1 MTLLT
6 DLAAWFDDV
15 KAEFIL
21 NFIDKNRWRMLLTG
35 LGNTLL
41 IALLACLIG
50 IVLGVVVAI
59 LRTTWDNAGS
69 GMRKGPARL
78 IFAFLNRLC
87 LIYTTIIRGTPMVIQ
102 LLIMYY
108 IIFATSDNGVM
119 VATLAFGIN
128 SGAYVSEIFR
138 SGIMS
143 IDKGQMEAGRS
154 LGLNYLK
161 TMWFVIAPQVL
172 KNVLRR
178 GR

>member
-78 IFAFLNRLC
+78 IFAFSVS
-87 LIYTTIIRGTPMVIQ
+87 YTH
-102 LLIMYY
+102 L
-108 IIFATSDNGVM
+108 
-119 VATLAFGIN
+119 TLPTN
-128 SGAYVSEIFR
+128 SLV
-138 SGIMS
+138 
-143 IDKGQMEAGRS
+143 
-154 LGLNYLK
+154 
-161 TMWFVIAPQVL
+161 
-172 KNVLRR
+172 
-178 GR
+178 

>member
-59 LRTTWDNAGS
+59 LRLS
-69 GMRKGPARL
+69 LIHILRRPGPA
-78 IFAFLNRLC
+78 FWK
-87 LIYTTIIRGTPMVIQ
+87 VIPF
-102 LLIMYY
+102 MRTWCGPH
-108 IIFATSDNGVM
+108 AAPGWPS
-119 VATLAFGIN
+119 
-128 SGAYVSEIFR
+128 SS
-138 SGIMS
+138 
-143 IDKGQMEAGRS
+143 
-154 LGLNYLK
+154 
-161 TMWFVIAPQVL
+161 MWC
-172 KNVLRR
+172 
-178 GR
+178 